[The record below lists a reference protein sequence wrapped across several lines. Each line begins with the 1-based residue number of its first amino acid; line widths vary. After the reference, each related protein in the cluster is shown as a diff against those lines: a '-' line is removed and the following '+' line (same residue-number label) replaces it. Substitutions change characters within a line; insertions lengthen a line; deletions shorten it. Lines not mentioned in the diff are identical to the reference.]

1 MNRTLVAV
9 ASLGAL
15 IACAPAQSSSRN
27 GSAST
32 TAAPMD
38 TLVGV
43 VTEVGSDPGTWMSL
57 KPNGGG
63 QSMRLSG
70 DGAALLRA
78 VSRTEVWVSGA
89 RQLDE
94 FRVDAFEVRKANDVA
109 VDDGI
114 VSVEGGKVYLTTR
127 SGSKREIPY
136 APPQLASMSGAR
148 IWVTRPNGNQG
159 PTWGVI
165 KKS

>member
-1 MNRTLVAV
+1 MNRTLLAI
-9 ASLGAL
+9 AALGAV
-15 IACAPAQSSSRN
+15 IACAPAQSNSKN

-32 TAAPMD
+32 AVSSAD
-38 TLVGV
+38 TLVGL
-43 VTEVGSDPGTWMSL
+43 VTEVGSDPATWMSIR
-57 KPNGGG
+57 PNGGG
-63 QSMRLSG
+63 SSLRLSG
-70 DGAALLRA
+70 EAVPLLRS

-94 FRVDAFEVRKANDVA
+94 FRVDMFEVRKANDVA

-127 SGSKREIPY
+127 AGTKREIPY
-136 APPQLASMSGAR
+136 APSQLAAMAGSR
-148 IWVTRPNGNQG
+148 IWVTRPSGNQS

-165 KKS
+165 KK